1 MNLKASE
8 KSKQLT
14 GRIKSMKPSSLDS
27 VEEEEW
33 RERRGESVVLRRGA
47 RPLGCANGKSD
58 EVDLESSE

>member
-1 MNLKASE
+1 MNLKSN
-8 KSKQLT
+8 KKGKILT

-27 VEEEEW
+27 VDEEEW

-58 EVDLESSE
+58 DVDFESSE